1 MTTKPWEKMKNTILK
16 LMPAAGLCAALAL
29 ASCAEDKGN
38 YTYSEE
44 NVITIENIPTLTA
57 VLANA
62 EYVDLKPVITS
73 SIDGDVKADDANYSF
88 TYMRKNS
95 EGKWVKLGDQKDL
108 HVLAEMS
115 AGTNNCYFAVTDNRT
130 GVQTIQPFDVRAT
143 TITSEGWLVLCDEG
157 SDEKV
162 RMDMLS
168 QISLDRI
175 MPAYNVLPAADDVPP
190 MYHATK
196 IGYVRTYGG
205 FSNIFMFSK
214 TDSYV
219 VPTADANAYGEL
231 GKLTLADGFKAN
243 QFLTKTDEHIVNHVT
258 VPYMAYGRPNA
269 AICVSSEGNA
279 YAYNYNSTNM
289 SSAFEYPINTS
300 TRGGNVEYKVSPYVG
315 VTELRFDALG
325 EYGCALLYD
334 TDHKRFIGWSSKGV
348 ATNDPAGLT
357 QKCTPLTDPTD
368 GKKFSFQTGMD
379 LVCMINTAQSS
390 GTVYCVMKDG
400 NKRHVY
406 AISVLTDEFKQLDA
420 FNDIQAPDF
429 DKATCFAAS
438 SQYAV
443 IYYAYKN
450 KVYSYN
456 LSTKACNVMELPS
469 QEEVTMLKFNRY
481 DEPWGTGSYIRQSFL
496 GKLDAATKQ
505 IYLDRQNDLIVG
517 SYDSTVQ
524 GNDGGVLRFYN
535 VGDGGQ
541 NLTLKK
547 DKAGDADRTWEY
559 KGFARIVDVRYKEVK

>member
-1 MTTKPWEKMKNTILK
+1 MMKDTIFK
-16 LMPAAGLCAALAL
+16 LIPAAGLCAALAL

-44 NVITIENIPTLTA
+44 NTITIDNIPTLTS

-62 EYVDLKPVITS
+62 EYVDLKPIVTS
-73 SIDGDVKADDANYSF
+73 SIDGDVKADNTNYSF
-88 TYMRKNS
+88 VYMRKNS

-108 HVLAEMS
+108 HILAEMS

-130 GVQTIQPFDVRAT
+130 GVQTIKPFDVRAT

-175 MPAYNVLPAADDVPP
+175 MPAYNVLPAANDVPP
-190 MYHATK
+190 MYHATR

-205 FSNIFMFSK
+205 FSSIFMFSK
-214 TDSYV
+214 TDAYV

-231 GKLTLADGFKAN
+231 GELTLADEFKAN
-243 QFLTKTDEHIVNHVT
+243 QFLTKTSDHIINHVT
-258 VPYMAYGRPNA
+258 VPYMTYGRPNA

-289 SSAFEYPINTS
+289 SAAFEYPINTS
-300 TRGGNVEYKVSPYVG
+300 TRGADPEYKVSPYVG

-325 EYGCALLYD
+325 DYGCALLYD
-334 TDHKRFIGWSSKGV
+334 TDHKRFVGWSSKGA

-357 QKCTPLTDPTD
+357 QKCTPLADPTD
-368 GKKFSFQTGMD
+368 GKKFSYQTGMD

-400 NKRHVY
+400 SKRHVY
-406 AISVLTDEFKQLDA
+406 AISVLTDEFKQLEA
-420 FNDIQAPDF
+420 YNDIQAPDF
-429 DKATCFAAS
+429 DKATCYAAS

-456 LSTKACNVMELPS
+456 LATKASTEMDLPS
-469 QEEVTMLKFNRY
+469 NEEVTMLKFNRY
-481 DEPWGTGSYIRQSFL
+481 DEPWGTGSYISQSFL

-517 SYDSTVQ
+517 SYDSSATD
-524 GNDGGVLRFYN
+524 NNGGILRFYK
-535 VGDGGQ
+535 VGDGGLQ
-541 NLTLKK
+541 LNLKK
-547 DKAGDADRTWEY
+547 DQANGKDRVWEY
-559 KGFARIVDVRYKEVK
+559 KNFARIIDVRYKEVK

>member
-1 MTTKPWEKMKNTILK
+1 MKNTIFK
-16 LMPAAGLCAALAL
+16 LMPTAALCAALAL

-44 NVITIENIPTLTA
+44 NTITIDNIPTLTS

-62 EYVDLKPVITS
+62 EYVDLKPVVTS
-73 SIDGDVKADDANYSF
+73 SIDGDVKADNSNYSF
-88 TYMRKNS
+88 VYMRKNS
-95 EGKWVKLGDQKDL
+95 DGKWVKLGDQKDL
-108 HVLAEMS
+108 HILAEMS

-130 GVQTIQPFDVRAT
+130 GVQTIKPFDVRAT

-205 FSNIFMFSK
+205 FSSIFMFSK
-214 TDSYV
+214 TDAYV

-231 GKLTLADGFKAN
+231 GELTLADEFKAN
-243 QFLTKTDEHIVNHVT
+243 QFLTKTSDHIINHVT
-258 VPYMAYGRPNA
+258 VPYMTYGRPNA

-289 SSAFEYPINTS
+289 SAAFEYPINTS
-300 TRGGNVEYKVSPYVG
+300 TRGADPEYKVSPYVG
-315 VTELRFDALG
+315 VTDLRFDALG
-325 EYGCALLYD
+325 DYGCALLYD
-334 TDHKRFIGWSSKGV
+334 TDHKRFVGWSSKGA

-368 GKKFSFQTGMD
+368 GKKFSYQTGMD

-420 FNDIQAPDF
+420 YNDIQAPDF
-429 DKATCFAAS
+429 DKATCYAAS

-456 LSTKACNVMELPS
+456 LATKASTEMDLPS
-469 QEEVTMLKFNRY
+469 NEEVTMLKFNRY
-481 DEPWGTGSYIRQSFL
+481 DEPWGTGSYISQSFL